1 MSMTKEILQ
10 EKIKGQ
16 YDIQKLQG
24 WVTTLPNEMVSKT
37 YRASLLKK
45 MKVKLNRDEV
55 EAWVNELPDTP
66 LTAVA
71 PGTPV
76 PVKTT
81 KPATVVQ
88 PTEDVLLTT
97 GPKKKK
103 VPTRFKKGD
112 VLMHPIFRHPYVL
125 LEKKAGSWVCGLL
138 TSEPKCPNILE
149 KTESRFFVEEYFTK
163 VMFIETSTPPG
174 TYMYPF
180 ENPKQLKS
188 ILLQLKQ
195 IFS

>member
-16 YDIQKLQG
+16 YDVVKLQG
-24 WVTTLPNEMVSKT
+24 WLTALPNKMVSNTAKM
-37 YRASLLKK
+37 SFVKK
-45 MKVKLNRDEV
+45 MKLKLDTAEV
-55 EAWVNELPDTP
+55 EAWVNELPNTP

-71 PGTPV
+71 PGAPKPTIKPV
-76 PVKTT
+76 
-81 KPATVVQ
+81 VVSQ
-88 PTEDVLLTT
+88 PTEELIIG

-149 KTESRFFVEEYFTK
+149 KTESRFFVEEYFTR
-163 VMFIETSTPPG
+163 VMFIETATPPG

-188 ILLQLKQ
+188 VLQQLKQ
-195 IFS
+195 IFL

>member
-1 MSMTKEILQ
+1 MTKEILQ

-16 YDIQKLQG
+16 YDVVKLQG
-24 WVTTLPNEMVSKT
+24 WLTALPNKLVSNTAKM
-37 YRASLLKK
+37 SFVKK
-45 MKVKLNRDEV
+45 MKVKLDTTEV
-55 EAWVNELPDTP
+55 EAWVNALSDKP

-71 PGTPV
+71 PGTPA
-76 PVKTT
+76 PAKTN
-81 KPATVVQ
+81 KPAPVVSQ
-88 PTEDVLLTT
+88 PTEEVLLTT

-195 IFS
+195 IFL

>member
-16 YDIQKLQG
+16 YDVVKLQG
-24 WVTTLPNEMVSKT
+24 WLTALPNKMVSNTAKM
-37 YRASLLKK
+37 SFVKK
-45 MKVKLNRDEV
+45 MKLKLDTVEV
-55 EAWVNELPDTP
+55 EAWVNELPNTP

-71 PGTPV
+71 PGA
-76 PVKTT
+76 
-81 KPATVVQ
+81 PAPTIKSVVVSQ
-88 PTEDVLLTT
+88 PTEELIIG

-149 KTESRFFVEEYFTK
+149 KTESRFFVEEYFTR
-163 VMFIETSTPPG
+163 VMFIETATPPG

-188 ILLQLKQ
+188 VLQQLKQ
-195 IFS
+195 IFL

>member
-1 MSMTKEILQ
+1 MTKEILQ

-24 WVTTLPNEMVSKT
+24 WVTTLPNDMVSKT

-55 EAWVNELPDTP
+55 EAWVSELPDSP

-71 PGTPV
+71 PGAPIVTP
-76 PVKTT
+76 TT
-81 KPATVVQ
+81 NTQ
-88 PTEDVLLTT
+88 PKVEELVTT

-125 LEKKAGSWVCGLL
+125 LEKKAGSWICGLL

-149 KTESRFFVEEYFTK
+149 KTESRFFVEEYFTR
-163 VMFIETSTPPG
+163 VMFIETATPPG

-180 ENPKQLKS
+180 ENTKQLKS

-195 IFS
+195 IFA

>member
-16 YDIQKLQG
+16 YDVLKLQG
-24 WVTTLPNEMVSKT
+24 WLTALPNKMVSNTAKM
-37 YRASLLKK
+37 SFVKK
-45 MKVKLNRDEV
+45 MKLKLDTVEV
-55 EAWVNELPDTP
+55 EAWVNELPNTP

-71 PGTPV
+71 PGAPKPTIKPV
-76 PVKTT
+76 
-81 KPATVVQ
+81 VVSQ
-88 PTEDVLLTT
+88 PTEELIIG

-125 LEKKAGSWVCGLL
+125 LEKKAGSWICGLL

-149 KTESRFFVEEYFTK
+149 KTESRFFVEEYFTR
-163 VMFIETSTPPG
+163 VMFIETATPPG

-188 ILLQLKQ
+188 VLQQLKQ
-195 IFS
+195 IFL

>member
-24 WVTTLPNEMVSKT
+24 WLTALPNKMVSQT
-37 YRASLLKK
+37 YRMSLLKK
-45 MKVKLNRDEV
+45 MKVNLDKAEV
-55 EAWVNELPDTP
+55 ESFVNELPDSP

-71 PGTPV
+71 PGAP
-76 PVKTT
+76 
-81 KPATVVQ
+81 TVVKLAPVATQ
-88 PTEDVLLTT
+88 PKEEELITT

-103 VPTRFKKGD
+103 VPTKFKKGD

-125 LEKKAGSWVCGLL
+125 LENKAGSWICGLL

-149 KTESRFFVEEYFTK
+149 KTESRFFVEEYFTR
-163 VMFIETSTPPG
+163 VMFIETATPPG

-188 ILLQLKQ
+188 VLNQLKQ

>member
-24 WVTTLPNEMVSKT
+24 WLTALPNKMVSNTTKM
-37 YRASLLKK
+37 SFVKK
-45 MKVKLNRDEV
+45 MKLKLDKAEV
-55 EAWVNELPDTP
+55 ESFVNALSDSP

-71 PGTPV
+71 PGAPA
-76 PVKTT
+76 PAVKTT
-81 KPATVVQ
+81 VASQ
-88 PTEDVLLTT
+88 PTEELIIG

-149 KTESRFFVEEYFTK
+149 KTESRFFVEEYFTR
-163 VMFIETSTPPG
+163 VMFIETATPPG

-188 ILLQLKQ
+188 VLLQLKQ
-195 IFS
+195 IFL

>member
-24 WVTTLPNEMVSKT
+24 WLIALPNKLVSNTAKM
-37 YRASLLKK
+37 SFVNK
-45 MKVKLNRDEV
+45 MKLKLDTAEV
-55 EAWVNELPDTP
+55 EAWVNRLSDKP

-71 PGTPV
+71 PGAPAPTIKPV
-76 PVKTT
+76 
-81 KPATVVQ
+81 VVSQ
-88 PTEDVLLTT
+88 PTEELIIG

-149 KTESRFFVEEYFTK
+149 KTESRFFVEEYFTR
-163 VMFIETSTPPG
+163 VMFIETATPPG

-188 ILLQLKQ
+188 VLLQLKQ
-195 IFS
+195 IFL